1 MEKLFLWKK
10 NKKKFLLLLT
20 IFEVR
25 VADDAIIREGG
36 DKTSVNYNNNNNSVF
51 MKLGIVR
58 VNNIF

>member
-1 MEKLFLWKK
+1 ME
-10 NKKKFLLLLT
+10 KKKFLLLLT

-25 VADDAIIREGG
+25 VADDAIIREWG

-58 VNNIF
+58 VNNIL